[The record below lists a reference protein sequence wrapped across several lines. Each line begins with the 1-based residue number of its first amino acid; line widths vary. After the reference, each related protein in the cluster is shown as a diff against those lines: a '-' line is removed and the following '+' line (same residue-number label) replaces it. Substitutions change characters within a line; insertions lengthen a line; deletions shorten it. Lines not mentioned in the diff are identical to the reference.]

1 MPWPTAS
8 PCPSGPTTAF
18 AALPERMDAAEELAS
33 RVERAAIDLAEA
45 VLLSGREGEQFDA
58 VVISE
63 DDTAAQIQITEPA
76 ILARLT
82 AHKVDPGD
90 QITVRVGEVDVAA
103 RSVHLERVG

>member
-1 MPWPTAS
+1 
-8 PCPSGPTTAF
+8 
-18 AALPERMDAAEELAS
+18 
-33 RVERAAIDLAEA
+33 
-45 VLLSGREGEQFDA
+45 GEQFDA

-63 DDTAAQIQITEPA
+63 DDKAAQIQITEPA

-82 AHKVDPGD
+82 AHQVDPGD